1 MHCGERKKQANIM
14 NKFLIFSTVISILT
28 FTGCTHSKQ
37 IIIDPK
43 DNNMEHYQADL
54 AECRQIAEQVESK
67 TAENAVEGAVI
78 GAIFG
83 AIVGGHDSS
92 ITGAQVGALSGGLEG
107 NSKTQHTRIKVVKN
121 CLRNRGYR
129 VLN

>member
-1 MHCGERKKQANIM
+1 M

-43 DNNMEHYQADL
+43 DNDMEHYQANL
-54 AECRQIAEQVESK
+54 AECRQIAEQVESE
-67 TAENAVEGAVI
+67 TAQNAVEGAFI

-83 AIVGGHDSS
+83 AIVDGHDGS
-92 ITGAQVGALSGGLEG
+92 IAGAQVGALSGGLEG
-107 NSKTQHTRIKVVKN
+107 NSKTQQTRIKVVKN

-129 VLN
+129 ILN